1 MYIESLALK
10 NFRNYESLD
19 INFSDKIN
27 ILYGDNAQGKTN
39 ILEAIYMSA
48 TTRSHKKSK
57 DKDIVR
63 FGENDSHIRVNVKKR
78 DVGHRIDMHL
88 RKNGPKGVAIDSIPI
103 RRSTE
108 LFGLINII
116 MFSPEDLS
124 VVKDGPG
131 ERRRFMDME
140 ICQLSRIYYSNLS
153 KYNKILDQR
162 NNTLKQISFSKGGNS
177 RKSSIINGI
186 KNGIGSGIGS
196 GINSGIEDT
205 LDIWDEQ
212 LAETGSEIIKERKN
226 FIGMINE
233 IIKEIH
239 SNITSANEKIEIK
252 YEPNVSEED
261 FLKVLKEKRNIDI
274 KNVTTMTGPH
284 RDDFGIF
291 INDND
296 VRVYGSQGQ
305 QRTAALS
312 LKLAEIELVKK
323 VINDNPILLLD
334 DVMSELDSKRRDC
347 LLSGISDIQ
356 TIITCTGYDDFIR
369 QRINVDKIYK
379 ISNGKIV

>member
-10 NFRNYESLD
+10 NFRNYKELD
-19 INFSDKIN
+19 INFSKNIN

-39 ILEAIYMSA
+39 ILEAIYIAA
-48 TTRSHKKSK
+48 TTKSHRNSK
-57 DKDIVR
+57 DKDIIS
-63 FGENDSHIRVNVKKR
+63 FGQEDSHIRLLLKKR

-88 RKNGPKGVAIDSIPI
+88 RKNQTKGVAIDSIPI

-124 VVKDGPG
+124 VVKNGPG

-140 ICQLSRIYYSNLS
+140 ICQLSRIYYSNLL
-153 KYNKILDQR
+153 KYNKVLDQR
-162 NNTLKQISFSKGGNS
+162 NNLLKQIYFNPAVKDTLDVWDDQLVEAGV
-177 RKSSIINGI
+177 SIIN
-186 KNGIGSGIGS
+186 
-196 GINSGIEDT
+196 
-205 LDIWDEQ
+205 
-212 LAETGSEIIKERKN
+212 ERKN
-226 FIGMINE
+226 FIEMIND
-233 IIKEIH
+233 IIKDIH
-239 SNITSANEKIEIK
+239 KGITSEKEKIEIK
-252 YEPNVSEED
+252 YEPNTDADAFHE
-261 FLKVLKEKRNIDI
+261 VLKNKRQMDI
-274 KNVTTMTGPH
+274 KNSVTMTGPH

-323 VINDNPILLLD
+323 IINDNPILLLD
-334 DVMSELDSKRRDC
+334 DVMSELDSKRRDA
-347 LLSGISDIQ
+347 LLEQIKDIQ

-369 QRINVDKIYK
+369 QRVEVDKIYK
-379 ISNGKIV
+379 ISEGRLV